1 VSSSSSKAKS
11 MDTRG
16 GGGGVDYLLNNNYL
30 PFFDPHEMRF
40 LEQSLPMIAVF
51 AVSPVI
57 AATDLFWVNRM
68 HNPLAVAGQAAANQL
83 YNSMLWAASFLPAVA
98 AALIAKGQQQRQ
110 QQQQQQQQ
118 QKQQQGPQQEQQHQ
132 HQQQPASSSS
142 SSSSNTLVTSTD
154 IPAIQKSVCQA
165 LLVAILLALAA
176 QAAIFLNLDA
186 VLHVVL
192 DQHAPVLHYARPYLR
207 IRTFSLLPSL
217 VSIVSV
223 SAFRAIQDTVTP
235 VKVSLL
241 ANLLHSILDPL
252 LIFPCRLG
260 VTGAAIA
267 ALISEVISA
276 CIYLTLLHK
285 AGLLS
290 FSKLLLPFPCLP
302 SSLLP
307 SWHKMRPIIQ
317 NGAAQQI
324 KNLAMNVVFLSVT
337 KVTQSIDTSGV
348 AAAAHE
354 LAFHTFHVGAVVL
367 LAFSFVAQP
376 IIPYD
381 LASQCYGARHAR
393 ATANKLFYLSLIL
406 GITLGFGQLAFF
418 PLIRNTAPTVNV
430 GDAAFVPSIFGSLIQ
445 MISGLVYIGEG
456 IIAGT
461 GGAFQLSA
469 NTVVASTG
477 CICALQAFPSRYGVN
492 GVWISMAVFTLLRL
506 AGVWIHHQFYGPLAR
521 RNWSREDATKQQ
533 PLPMEIVEEEEEPA
547 VPSTKQ
553 QKKQTKIQ
561 RKQS

>member
-1 VSSSSSKAKS
+1 
-11 MDTRG
+11 
-16 GGGGVDYLLNNNYL
+16 LLNNNYL
-30 PFFDPHEMRF
+30 PCFDPHEQRF

-68 HNPLAVAGQAAANQL
+68 RNPLAVAGQAAANQI

-98 AALIAKGQQQRQ
+98 ATLIKRH
-110 QQQQQQQQ
+110 
-118 QKQQQGPQQEQQHQ
+118 E
-132 HQQQPASSSS
+132 QQQPGAT
-142 SSSSNTLVTSTD
+142 SSSNTLVTTTD
-154 IPAIQKSVCQA
+154 IPTIQNSVCQA
-165 LLVAILLALAA
+165 LLVAILLAVAA
-176 QAAIFLNLDA
+176 QAAIFLNLNA

-223 SAFRAIQDTVTP
+223 SAFRAIQDNVTP
-235 VKVSLL
+235 VKVSLF
-241 ANLLHSILDPL
+241 ANLLHSILDPV

-260 VTGAAIA
+260 VSGAAIA
-267 ALISEVISA
+267 ALVSEVTSA
-276 CIYLTLLHK
+276 CIYIRLLHK

-290 FSKLLLPFPCLP
+290 FSKLLLRQPFQQFTFA
-302 SSLLP
+302 SSSSRLLP

-337 KVTQSIDTSGV
+337 KVTQSIDTTGV

-393 ATANKLFYLSLIL
+393 ATANKLFHLSLIL
-406 GITLGFGQLAFF
+406 GVTLGLGQLAFF
-418 PLIRNTAPTVNV
+418 PLIRNTAPTVHV

-456 IIAGT
+456 ILAGT

-469 NTVVASTG
+469 NTVVATTG
-477 CICALQAFPSRYGVN
+477 CIWALQAFPSRYGVN
-492 GVWISMAVFTLLRL
+492 GVWMSMAVFTLLRL
-506 AGVWIHHQFYGPLAR
+506 AGVWVHHQLYGPLAR
-521 RNWSREDATKQQ
+521 RNWSREDANKQK
-533 PLPMEIVEEEEEPA
+533 PLPVEIVEEEEPV
-547 VPSTKQ
+547 VPSAKQ
-553 QKKQTKIQ
+553 KGKGQ